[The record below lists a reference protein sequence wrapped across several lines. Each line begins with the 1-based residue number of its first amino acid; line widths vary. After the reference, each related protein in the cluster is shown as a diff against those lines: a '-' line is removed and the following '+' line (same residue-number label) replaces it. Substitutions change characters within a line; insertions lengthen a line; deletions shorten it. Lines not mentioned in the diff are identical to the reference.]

1 MPYSQAK
8 VELSRVPEGTLKDT
22 FIHFAEKHNALV
34 EGANEMKQDLDQIS
48 GVTQAEKEETHTVM
62 QLVRQATHYLHGK
75 RFSVTLASLQ
85 AYLLLAILRQ
95 FDVHPNAFSQLL
107 EAIISVLGKFATP

>member
-1 MPYSQAK
+1 MPYSHAK
-8 VELSRVPEGTLKDT
+8 VELSRVPEGLLKDT

-34 EGANEMKQDLDQIS
+34 DGANEMKQDLDQIS
-48 GVTQAEKEETHTVM
+48 GTTSAEKEELHNTM
-62 QLVRQATHYLHGK
+62 SWVRRAAHYVHGK

-95 FDVHPNAFSQLL
+95 LNVHPNAFSQLL
-107 EAIISVLGKFATP
+107 KTVISLFERVAKP